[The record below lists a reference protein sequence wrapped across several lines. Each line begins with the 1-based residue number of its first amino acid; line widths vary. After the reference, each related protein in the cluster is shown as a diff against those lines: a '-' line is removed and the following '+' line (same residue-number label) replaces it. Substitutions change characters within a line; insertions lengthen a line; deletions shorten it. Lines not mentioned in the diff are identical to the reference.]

1 MTDRKLNASEFILHG
16 NGSSLGDHTLHFWD
30 QHSLHLQGRLPGNL
44 ESLSQLL
51 MEGELLGRTIDF
63 LYSRF

>member
-16 NGSSLGDHTLHFWD
+16 NGSSLGDHTL
-30 QHSLHLQGRLPGNL
+30 HSLHLQGRLPGNL

-63 LYSRF
+63 LHSRF